1 MICKERKSTHKTK
14 SSAVNCSKFAA
25 MTSSVIYYSTELA
38 EAHIQNEI
46 YLFEMTKRLNK
57 RTISFYCMSNINV
70 SSYKEWYWKVWLKPW
85 CLRVLAVILAI
96 LSVALIWSEVTF
108 FIVRPRLSLFAI
120 FLYEAQEGYF
130 YFYVEV

>member
-46 YLFEMTKRLNK
+46 YLFEMTKRL
-57 RTISFYCMSNINV
+57 INAQLV
-70 SSYKEWYWKVWLKPW
+70 SIV
-85 CLRVLAVILAI
+85 CLIL
-96 LSVALIWSEVTF
+96 TF
-108 FIVRPRLSLFAI
+108 LPIKNGIGRF
-120 FLYEAQEGYF
+120 G
-130 YFYVEV
+130 